1 MGGVGGDL
9 VKRSRGLSGQRC
21 VSLALARP
29 AKQGGKKEER
39 QLRGRDQG
47 MFSWVGTCE
56 GMGGGGGTWSRHV
69 RSLVQGEQ
77 V

>member
-1 MGGVGGDL
+1 M
-9 VKRSRGLSGQRC
+9 
-21 VSLALARP
+21 SLALARP

-39 QLRGRDQG
+39 QLRGREQG

-56 GMGGGGGTWSRHV
+56 GIGGGGGTWSRHV